1 MPLPLPLLAA
11 AAAAAWAL
19 LAERKDRDERARTI
33 APPPIQL
40 QPLMPGAENYLPYF
54 VKFAGT
60 VPQTVINAAAN
71 VLHAKNPLAAATLIK
86 NLDAIGYPTI
96 ASMIRTAAAAWRAP
110 TLPASAAGDEWD
122 DIAEGVVFG
131 ENNEA
136 AYPAIGQRRIVGQQ
150 RRLVRQC

>member
-96 ASMIRTAAAAWRAP
+96 ASMIRTAAATW
-110 TLPASAAGDEWD
+110 PAAAAGASLREL
-122 DIAEGVVFG
+122 AVRKARCALVTAAG
-131 ENNEA
+131 ET